1 MDETDGRIAPVI
13 YLPGVV
19 PPIAPVST
27 PSVSSPDSASD
38 APASDAPAPRWN
50 NTWSTSE
57 RVGDFVADPGDDYDA
72 AEADLLAAP
81 DAERISLR
89 ALTRR
94 GLSQRELERTLRD
107 RGIDEDTIGVEVERL
122 TRVGL
127 VDDLALA
134 QTLVGALQERK
145 GLGRSAIATELT
157 RRLLAPTAI
166 EYALELVD
174 TGDELARAKELA
186 RKRAAQ
192 LGSLDRDAA
201 IRRLTAYLA
210 RRGYS
215 GSTIRAAVDQALPTR
230 PASSVRF
237 R

>member
-1 MDETDGRIAPVI
+1 
-13 YLPGVV
+13 
-19 PPIAPVST
+19 
-27 PSVSSPDSASD
+27 
-38 APASDAPAPRWN
+38 
-50 NTWSTSE
+50 
-57 RVGDFVADPGDDYDA
+57 
-72 AEADLLAAP
+72 LLAAP
-81 DAERISLR
+81 DAERVSLR

-94 GLSQRELERTLRD
+94 GLSQRELERILRD
-107 RGIDEDTIGVEVERL
+107 RGIDDETIEVEVERL

-127 VDDLALA
+127 IDDVALA
-134 QTLVGALQERK
+134 QTLVAALQERK
-145 GLGRSAIATELT
+145 GLGRTAIAAELT

-186 RKRAAQ
+186 RKRASQ

-201 IRRLTAYLA
+201 IRRLTSYLA

-215 GSTIRAAVDQALPTR
+215 GSTIRAAVDQAVPARPT
-230 PASSVRF
+230 SSVRF

>member
-19 PPIAPVST
+19 PPIAPVSE
-27 PSVSSPDSASD
+27 PSVSSPV
-38 APASDAPAPRWN
+38 PASDAPDLGWN
-50 NTWSTSE
+50 NTWSTSKY
-57 RVGDFVADPGDDYDA
+57 VGDSDTDGDPGGDDDA
-72 AEADLLAAP
+72 PEADLLAAP

-145 GLGRSAIATELT
+145 GLGRTAIAAELT

-215 GSTIRAAVDQALPTR
+215 GSTIRAAVDQALPAR

>member
-19 PPIAPVST
+19 PPIAPVSA
-27 PSVSSPDSASD
+27 PSVSSTSSFPERGSEPNS
-38 APASDAPAPRWN
+38 PETGWN
-50 NTWSTSE
+50 NTWSVPVESDE
-57 RVGDFVADPGDDYDA
+57 HDDA
-72 AEADLLAAP
+72 GPDLLAAP
-81 DAERISLR
+81 DAERVSLR

-107 RGIDEDTIGVEVERL
+107 RGIDDETIEVEIERL

-127 VDDLALA
+127 IDDVALA
-134 QTLVGALQERK
+134 QTLVATLQERK
-145 GLGRSAIATELT
+145 GLGRTAIAAELT
-157 RRLLAPTAI
+157 RRLLSPTAI

-186 RKRAAQ
+186 RKRASQ

-201 IRRLTAYLA
+201 IRRLSSYLA

-215 GSTIRAAVDQALPTR
+215 GSTIRAAVDQALPLR
-230 PASSVRF
+230 PATSVRF

>member
-19 PPIAPVST
+19 PPIAPAAVPSRPG
-27 PSVSSPDSASD
+27 PSVSSTSSPGSDSETE
-38 APASDAPAPRWN
+38 WN
-50 NTWSTSE
+50 NTWSVPVET
-57 RVGDFVADPGDDYDA
+57 DDDEA
-72 AEADLLAAP
+72 ASGLLAAP
-81 DAERISLR
+81 DAERVSLR

-94 GLSQRELERTLRD
+94 GLSQRELERILRD
-107 RGIDEDTIGVEVERL
+107 RGIDDETIEVEVERL

-127 VDDLALA
+127 IDDVALA
-134 QTLVGALQERK
+134 QTLVAALQERK
-145 GLGRSAIATELT
+145 GLGRTAIAAELT

-186 RKRAAQ
+186 RKRASQ

-201 IRRLTAYLA
+201 IRRLTSYLA

-215 GSTIRAAVDQALPTR
+215 GSTIRAAVDQAVPARPT
-230 PASSVRF
+230 SSVRF

>member
-19 PPIAPVST
+19 PPPVSVPSRPG
-27 PSVSSPDSASD
+27 PSVSSTPSPDEQD
-38 APASDAPAPRWN
+38 VDPGWN
-50 NTWSTSE
+50 NTWSAGPTAS
-57 RVGDFVADPGDDYDA
+57 ADVEDDDDSG
-72 AEADLLAAP
+72 EAGLLAAP

-107 RGIDEDTIGVEVERL
+107 RGIDDPTIEVEVERL

-127 VDDLALA
+127 IDDVALA
-134 QTLVGALQERK
+134 QTLVATLQERK
-145 GLGRSAIATELT
+145 GLGRSAIAAELT

-166 EYALELVD
+166 EYALDLVD
-174 TGDELARAKELA
+174 AGDELARAKELA
-186 RKRAAQ
+186 RKRASQ

-201 IRRLTAYLA
+201 IRRLSSYLA

-215 GSTIRAAVDQALPTR
+215 GSTIRAAVDQALPAR
-230 PASSVRF
+230 PATSVRF

>member
-19 PPIAPVST
+19 PPIAPTSVPSGPG
-27 PSVSSPDSASD
+27 PSVSSTSSSEPQ
-38 APASDAPAPRWN
+38 WN
-50 NTWSTSE
+50 NTWSAE
-57 RVGDFVADPGDDYDA
+57 DEPDADELVVSASAP
-72 AEADLLAAP
+72 AP
-81 DAERISLR
+81 DAERVSLK

-107 RGIDEDTIGVEVERL
+107 RGIDDETIDVEVERL

-127 VDDLALA
+127 IDDLALA
-134 QTLVGALQERK
+134 QTLVATLQERK
-145 GLGRSAIATELT
+145 GLGRTAIAAELT
-157 RRLLAPTAI
+157 RRLLAPAAI

-186 RKRAAQ
+186 HKRAGQ

-201 IRRLTAYLA
+201 IRRLSSYLA

-215 GSTIRAAVDQALPTR
+215 GSTIRAAVDQALPAR
-230 PASSVRF
+230 PTSSVRF

>member
-19 PPIAPVST
+19 PPIAPASE
-27 PSVSSPDSASD
+27 PSVSSTSSVGSD
-38 APASDAPAPRWN
+38 PEPGWN
-50 NTWSTSE
+50 NTWS
-57 RVGDFVADPGDDYDA
+57 ADSDPAGGDDDDDLDA
-72 AEADLLAAP
+72 GSDLLAAP
-81 DAERISLR
+81 DAERVSLR

-107 RGIDEDTIGVEVERL
+107 RGIDDPTIDVEIERL

-127 VDDLALA
+127 VDDVALA
-134 QTLVGALQERK
+134 QTLVATLQERK
-145 GLGRSAIATELT
+145 GLGRQAIAAELT
-157 RRLLAPTAI
+157 RRLLAPSAI

-192 LGSLDRDAA
+192 LGSVDRDAA
-201 IRRLTAYLA
+201 IRRLSAYLA

-215 GSTIRAAVDQALPTR
+215 GSTIRAAVDQALPAR
-230 PASSVRF
+230 PTSSVRF

>member
-19 PPIAPVST
+19 PPIAPASVPSRPE
-27 PSVSSPDSASD
+27 PSVSSTSSFPEGDPEPLSTE
-38 APASDAPAPRWN
+38 WN
-50 NTWSTSE
+50 NTWSTPVESGE
-57 RVGDFVADPGDDYDA
+57 DDDA
-72 AEADLLAAP
+72 SDLLAAP
-81 DAERISLR
+81 DAERVSLR

-107 RGIDEDTIGVEVERL
+107 RGIDDETVDVEVERL

-127 VDDLALA
+127 IDDLALA
-134 QTLVGALQERK
+134 QTLVATLQERE
-145 GLGRSAIATELT
+145 GLGRTATAAELT
-157 RRLLAPTAI
+157 RRLLAPSAI

-186 RKRAAQ
+186 RKRAGQ

-201 IRRLTAYLA
+201 IRRLSSYLA

-215 GSTIRAAVDQALPTR
+215 GSTIRAAVDQAMPARPTT
-230 PASSVRF
+230 SVRF

>member
-19 PPIAPVST
+19 PPIAPT
-27 PSVSSPDSASD
+27 AAPSVSSPSVD
-38 APASDAPAPRWN
+38 WN
-50 NTWSTSE
+50 NTWSAADHPESDE
-57 RVGDFVADPGDDYDA
+57 SGDSDAQDVVATPA
-72 AEADLLAAP
+72 
-81 DAERISLR
+81 AERISLK

-107 RGIDEDTIGVEVERL
+107 RGMDDDTIDVEVERL

-127 VDDLALA
+127 IDDLALA
-134 QTLVGALQERK
+134 QTLVATLQERK
-145 GLGRSAIATELT
+145 GLGRTGIAAELT
-157 RRLLAPTAI
+157 RRMLAPTAI

-186 RKRAAQ
+186 RKRASQ
-192 LGSLDRDAA
+192 LGSVDRDAA
-201 IRRLTAYLA
+201 VRRLSAYLA

-215 GSTIRAAVDQALPTR
+215 GSTIRAAVDQALPSR
-230 PASSVRF
+230 PTSSVRF